1 MFKSPALKCEITVFI
16 AKEKHAKLLLG
27 WTGDCMFLSVQT
39 HLHVRSGSVK
49 SVFPKYQREVSFCS
63 VAEVKWELLTWFD
76 WQVNVSFSQD
86 GKLKIQE
93 ENAKLKQPQREEN
106 SVLTYKYGRNLIF
119 AFSFSNSCQR
129 EEAGSAAWH
138 QGFWMWKALSL
149 SYLPLNLFLYKPS
162 VSSFFIFNEAS

>member
-1 MFKSPALKCEITVFI
+1 MFI

-49 SVFPKYQREVSFCS
+49 SVFPKYQCEVSFCS

-76 WQVNVSFSQD
+76 WRVNVSFSQD